1 MTSPTKFY
9 HVIQFILYMC
19 SCDQILLTVAFLWD
33 KLSQPQFYKDLT
45 WKTTFFDGWS
55 WFRFHNLRLP
65 LGINLKFYISV
76 AKGLKQ
82 KVRKFWRL
90 IPMFEEVAGEKLVGV
105 VFLTPPPPPP
115 ILNRVKKAK
124 ICRTNALLVL
134 RLTLAT

>member
-1 MTSPTKFY
+1 MTSPAKFY

-45 WKTTFFDGWS
+45 RKTTFFDGWS
-55 WFRFHNLRLP
+55 WFRFDNLRLP

-105 VFLTPPPPPP
+105 VFLTRPLPPPPPP
-115 ILNRVKKAK
+115 SWIG
-124 ICRTNALLVL
+124 L
-134 RLTLAT
+134 RKPRSVEPMLF

>member
-90 IPMFEEVAGEKLVGV
+90 IPMFEEVAGEKLGGV
-105 VFLTPPPPPP
+105 VFLTPPPLP

>member
-45 WKTTFFDGWS
+45 RKTTFFDGWS
-55 WFRFHNLRLP
+55 WFRFDNLRLP

-105 VFLTPPPPPP
+105 VFLTPPP